1 MGAAVRFGVTLACL
15 VLLYALAAGGGLR
28 SIDAGLRDVRLALN
42 AVPASGSTVVVDIDS
57 ESLAEI
63 GVWPWPRS
71 LYAQALDR
79 LVEAGAAEV
88 AFDIDFSSAS
98 TPAEDQQL
106 AQALERAGGY
116 AYLAAFQQLSGAE
129 GELALSMPMASLLE
143 QASPVLVNVFLDSS
157 GQARSFLS
165 RVETDQGE
173 VRALPVEL
181 VPSGQALPRSVN
193 IDFSIDARTI
203 PRIPF
208 ADVLAGRADPTLLQG
223 KQVII
228 GASAIEL
235 RDLFSI
241 PRFGI
246 VAGPVLQ
253 AVAVET
259 LKSGRIITDLRL
271 GPSAIALVLMAL
283 ALLFLRSRLRLWQ
296 IGLLAA
302 GLGAVW
308 EVAALVTYRTMAVS
322 FDTGFFHGGIVVL
335 LVLAVVD
342 EAFIQYRGRI
352 AALRRLS
359 HLARHDQTTGALSRA
374 GLIEAAAPWGFAPK
388 AVILVRVQRLNL
400 LRASLGHEVTDSLLH
415 AIGERLSGQVPGL
428 VGYVADDSFAWA
440 YRLERPDM
448 AVMDEACRSLSARLG
463 GIYDTIGHRIHVE
476 VRCGYS
482 AGPLSVDDLLN
493 QAETALLQ
501 ADAERAPFVG
511 YSPTDQQR
519 LEERRQLDLDLRH
532 AVEDGQL
539 EVVFQPQID
548 LRTRTIVGAEA
559 LLRWRHPQLGMIS
572 PAQFIPLAEETGLI
586 VDLGRWI
593 LEEACSQAMAWPWE
607 GRMSVNVSPV
617 QLQLSDV
624 PAMVAGALVLS
635 GLPPKRLDIEITES
649 SLVAGIGGI
658 IRTFAALKGIGV
670 DVALDDFGTGYSSL
684 SYLKDLPFDKLK
696 IDQSFVR
703 AMGDGAAGDV
713 IVASIIGLG
722 RSLGKT
728 TVAEGIEDEA
738 AASALAAM
746 GCSIGQ
752 GYYFGRPVDGPTM
765 RALVETNLPLPQAAS
780 A

>member
-15 VLLYALAAGGGLR
+15 ALLYALAAGGGLR

-57 ESLAEI
+57 ESLAGI

-71 LYAQALDR
+71 LYAQVLDR

-98 TPAEDQQL
+98 TPAEDGQL
-106 AQALERAGGY
+106 AAALERAGGY

-129 GELALSMPMASLLE
+129 GDLALSMPIAPFLA
-143 QASPVLVNVFLDSS
+143 QATPVLVNVFLDPL
-157 GQARSFLS
+157 GQAKSFLS
-165 RVETDQGE
+165 RTVTDRGE

-181 VPSGQALPRSVN
+181 VPGAPALPRSVN

-208 ADVLAGRADPTLLQG
+208 ADVLAGRTDPAGLRD

-241 PRFGI
+241 PRFGVI
-246 VAGPVLQ
+246 AGPVLQ
-253 AVAVET
+253 AIAVET
-259 LKSGRIITDLRL
+259 LKSGRIITDLRFA
-271 GPSAIALVLMAL
+271 PAAIALLLVAL
-283 ALLFLRSRLRLWQ
+283 GLLLLRSRLRLWQ
-296 IGLLAA
+296 VGLLAA
-302 GLGAVW
+302 GFGAAW
-308 EVAALVTYRTMAVS
+308 EAAALLSYRWFEVS
-322 FDTGFFHGGIVVL
+322 FDTGLFHAGIVVL

-342 EAFIQYRGRI
+342 EAFEQYRGRI
-352 AALRRLS
+352 AALRRLT

-374 GLIEAAAPWGFAPK
+374 GLIEAAAPWGEAGK
-388 AVILVRVQRLNL
+388 AVILVRMERLNL

-415 AIGERLSGQVPGL
+415 AVGQRLSGEVPGL
-428 VGYVADDSFAWA
+428 IGYVAEDTFAWV
-440 YRLERPDM
+440 YRLERADPGL
-448 AVMDEACRSLSARLG
+448 VDEACRGLIGRLG

-482 AGPLSVDDLLN
+482 AGPDSMDDLLN

-501 ADAERAPFVG
+501 AEAERAEFLG
-511 YSPTDQQR
+511 YSPSDQER
-519 LEERRQLDLDLRH
+519 LEARRQLDLDLRR

-548 LRTRTIVGAEA
+548 LGTRTIVGAEA
-559 LLRWRHPQLGMIS
+559 LLRWRHPERGMIS
-572 PAQFIPLAEETGLI
+572 PAEFIPLAEETGLI

-593 LEEACSQAMAWPWE
+593 LEEACRQAVAWPWE

-624 PAMVAGALVLS
+624 PTMVGTALVLS
-635 GLPPKRLDIEITES
+635 GLPPGRLDIEITES

-658 IRTFAALKGIGV
+658 IGTFAALKGLGV

-703 AMGDGAAGDV
+703 AMGDGGAGDV
-713 IVASIIGLG
+713 IVASIVGLG

-728 TVAEGIEDEA
+728 TVAEGIEDEVA
-738 AASALAAM
+738 ACALAAM
-746 GCSIGQ
+746 GCTIGQ

-765 RALVETNLPLPQAAS
+765 RALVEANLPLPQAAS

>member
-42 AVPASGSTVVVDIDS
+42 AMPASGSTVVVDIDS

-79 LVEAGAAEV
+79 LVEVGAAEV

-129 GELALSMPMASLLE
+129 GELALSMPMGPLLE

-157 GQARSFLS
+157 GQAKSFLS

-511 YSPTDQQR
+511 YSPTDQQQ

-539 EVVFQPQID
+539 EVVFQPQIG

>member
-42 AVPASGSTVVVDIDS
+42 AMPASGSTVVVDIDS

-79 LVEAGAAEV
+79 LVEVGAAEV

-129 GELALSMPMASLLE
+129 GELALSMPMGPLLE

-157 GQARSFLS
+157 GQAKSFLS

-511 YSPTDQQR
+511 YSPTDQQQ